1 MNDTAFE
8 KLEAAAAVLKLDF
21 SSEEFASFAE
31 EQELTEAEIDAV
43 QTVFSY
49 LGEKKQRTTVQ
60 TLLKMSRLPTKAPKT
75 FETFDF
81 SLLRGRDVERLKAL
95 PSLAAI
101 YSHRNLAFIGPAGTG
116 KTHLAQ
122 AFGYACCCHGMK
134 TYFIKASELRD
145 RLTAAR
151 RAGPSV

>member
-49 LGEKKQRTTVQ
+49 LGEKK
-60 TLLKMSRLPTKAPKT
+60 
-75 FETFDF
+75 
-81 SLLRGRDVERLKAL
+81 
-95 PSLAAI
+95 
-101 YSHRNLAFIGPAGTG
+101 
-116 KTHLAQ
+116 
-122 AFGYACCCHGMK
+122 
-134 TYFIKASELRD
+134 
-145 RLTAAR
+145 
-151 RAGPSV
+151 